1 MSTTRLALSVLLAGL
16 IAGCATNGSS
26 NGDDDGMNGD
36 DDGETPFTS
45 GVSTLAGSA
54 DAGYVDG
61 ARKVAR
67 FSNPVN
73 VAFHDGTVF
82 VADFDNS
89 KLRAINATTH
99 VTTTVV
105 LQQGFQ
111 RPFGMAFAPDGAF
124 YVSTDND
131 PTGAHNPMS
140 GTIWKVDVQGKKAT
154 VVATAI
160 GRPRGMA
167 VLSDG
172 RIAVADYLHHVVEIV
187 DPKTG
192 KATVIAGAF
201 DAPGMV
207 DGAGTAARFSTPYF
221 IVARSDGKLL
231 VTDFDNNRLR
241 VVGLDGTTATL
252 AGATQ
257 AGFVDGAM
265 ASARFSHPQAMSA
278 AANGDIYLTDLG
290 NYRVRKITGDQITT
304 VAGNGTGGAVDNDDP
319 LMSELYGLEGLS
331 VTPDGSMLYI
341 ADGNRGEA
349 QPYNRVR
356 QVKLH

>member
-1 MSTTRLALSVLLAGL
+1 MNTTRLALCLLFAGL
-16 IAGCATNGSS
+16 AAGCATSS
-26 NGDDDGMNGD
+26 NGDDNGGMTGD
-36 DDGETPFTS
+36 DGDVPFTN

-73 VAFHDGTVF
+73 VAFRDGTVY

-89 KLRAINATTH
+89 KLRAIDATTH

-111 RPFGMAFAPDGAF
+111 RPFGMAFAPDGTF

-131 PTGAHNPMS
+131 PTGGHNPMS
-140 GTIWKVDVQGKKAT
+140 GTIWKVDIQGKKAT

-187 DPKTG
+187 DPTTG
-192 KATVIAGAF
+192 KATTIAGAF
-201 DAPGMV
+201 DSPGMV
-207 DGAGTAARFSTPYF
+207 DGAGAAARFSIPYF
-221 IVARSDGKLL
+221 VVARSDGKLV
-231 VTDFDNNRLR
+231 VTDFDNNRIRL
-241 VVGLDGTTATL
+241 VGLDGTTTTL
-252 AGATQ
+252 GGAAQ
-257 AGFVDGAM
+257 AGFVDGSM
-265 ASARFSHPQAMSA
+265 ASARFSHPQALSA
-278 AANGDIYLTDLG
+278 AANGDIYLTDVG
-290 NYRVRKITGDQITT
+290 NFRVRKITGDQITT
-304 VAGNGTGGAVDNDDP
+304 IAGNGMGGAVDNDDP

-331 VTPDGSMLYI
+331 VVPDGSMLYV
-341 ADGNRGEA
+341 ADGNRGDEV
-349 QPYNRVR
+349 PFNRVR